1 MQFSRFNY
9 MFSSSCGSFIYNSV
23 TNSFVKISKQLKDR
37 IESIREWNE
46 DSMGMFSP
54 ELQKLLLEHKIIVK
68 DGEDNDYVLLKRYA
82 KLCSAFSQKSL
93 GLTIATTTG
102 CNFACPYCFEKGT
115 EAFVM
120 NEDVEKRV
128 VELVNNSISTSL
140 FVTWYGGEPLLNF
153 ETIKRLTECFSKI
166 ERLDHIGYSLI
177 TNGYYL
183 TQDKIVFFKSH
194 NLQDVQV
201 TIDGLPAM
209 HDRLRKAKNGTPT
222 FDVIV
227 SNVLNAA
234 SQLPRCRFNIRVN
247 ISKKNSEQYTQL
259 VALLKEKWKGA
270 ENIHPYHAFVED
282 YGNCDVSCLN
292 NEEKSDFVKLQ
303 TENGIIS
310 AKSLLPKST
319 LGVCMANSLNSFLIA
334 PNGDVYKCWSDLGR
348 KERMVASL
356 MDDKSKNYLLLA
368 HYAIDMDKMC
378 DPRCEQCFLFPVC
391 EGGCPQH
398 RYTTAKGLQKHG
410 TCSYQ
415 STMLDSIL
423 EMIYS
428 EEKDNVKS

>member
-183 TQDKIVFFKSH
+183 T
-194 NLQDVQV
+194 
-201 TIDGLPAM
+201 
-209 HDRLRKAKNGTPT
+209 
-222 FDVIV
+222 
-227 SNVLNAA
+227 
-234 SQLPRCRFNIRVN
+234 
-247 ISKKNSEQYTQL
+247 
-259 VALLKEKWKGA
+259 
-270 ENIHPYHAFVED
+270 
-282 YGNCDVSCLN
+282 
-292 NEEKSDFVKLQ
+292 
-303 TENGIIS
+303 
-310 AKSLLPKST
+310 
-319 LGVCMANSLNSFLIA
+319 
-334 PNGDVYKCWSDLGR
+334 
-348 KERMVASL
+348 
-356 MDDKSKNYLLLA
+356 
-368 HYAIDMDKMC
+368 
-378 DPRCEQCFLFPVC
+378 
-391 EGGCPQH
+391 
-398 RYTTAKGLQKHG
+398 
-410 TCSYQ
+410 
-415 STMLDSIL
+415 
-423 EMIYS
+423 
-428 EEKDNVKS
+428 